1 MPKNKQQE
9 AQEKRLQKNIRQAK
23 KTGADAKQGKTKSA
37 RSKPSK
43 KGGFFAGL
51 KADAPQ
57 TVQQSIPYREM
68 YRDGICRL
76 TDTLY
81 TKTVQF
87 FDINYQLAQADD
99 KAQIFEGYCDFL
111 NYFDASIHVQLTFIN
126 QRANMQDFT
135 RSIDIPP
142 RGDEYDGIRKEYGDM
157 LKNQLQKGNNGL
169 TKRKYI
175 TFGIEADDLRTA
187 KMRLERI
194 ETDVLANFKT
204 LGVQARSLNGLERLE
219 LLHSQLH
226 PDGQEKF
233 HFQWSDLPKTGLST
247 KDFISPSGLSFS
259 KDGKTFRVGDH
270 SGAVSFLQIL
280 APELTDRLLADL
292 LDLNDAVTVNL
303 HIQSIDQAQ
312 AIRNIKRKM
321 SDLQKMTIEEQ
332 KKAVRSG
339 YDMDIIPTDLATYG
353 EEAKN
358 LLQDLQSRNERMF
371 LVTVLVENI
380 AAKRQKLFND
390 IFASSGVAQKY
401 NCALKRL
408 DYQQEQGLMSSL
420 ALGTNQIEIER
431 GLTTSSTAIFVPFT
445 TCELFQEGEALY
457 YGLNAL
463 SNNLIMANRKTL
475 KNPNGLF
482 LGTPGS
488 GKSFSAK
495 REIVNVFLLTEDDI
509 IIADPENEYGPLV
522 QQFGSQGQVIDIS
535 PTSTN
540 YINPMDINLDY
551 SDDENPITLKSDFIL
566 SLCDL
571 IIGGKEG
578 LSPIERTIIDR
589 CTRLVYREY
598 LQNPCPENMPIL
610 GDLYELLLKQSEP
623 EAQNI
628 ATALEIY
635 VNGSLNVFNHRSNIQ
650 MDQHRVL
657 CFQLKSLGKA
667 LKEIGLLIMQD
678 AVWNR
683 VTANRSKH
691 KTTWFYMDE
700 FHLLLKEEQTAAY
713 SVEIWKRFRK
723 WGGIPSGL
731 TQNVKDLLASREI
744 ENIFENSDFIYMLNQ
759 AQGDRQIL
767 AKQLGISPHQLSYV
781 THSGPGEGLLFFGNV
796 IIPFVDHFPKDT
808 LLYSVLTTRPDE
820 VAGTKA

>member
-1 MPKNKQQE
+1 MPYVPVPKDLTKVKTKLAFNLTKRQLICFSLAGLVGLPVYFFTRGAIGNSAAVLLMIGLMMPFFFFAMYERDGQPAEKILKNRLRYKLWPKDRPYRTDNLYKSMSKKEVTKIAKNKQQE

-23 KTGADAKQGKTKSA
+23 KTRADAKQGKTKSA

-270 SGAVSFLQIL
+270 SGAVSFC
-280 APELTDRLLADL
+280 RFW
-292 LDLNDAVTVNL
+292 
-303 HIQSIDQAQ
+303 
-312 AIRNIKRKM
+312 R
-321 SDLQKMTIEEQ
+321 
-332 KKAVRSG
+332 RSL
-339 YDMDIIPTDLATYG
+339 PTG
-353 EEAKN
+353 
-358 LLQDLQSRNERMF
+358 F
-371 LVTVLVENI
+371 
-380 AAKRQKLFND
+380 
-390 IFASSGVAQKY
+390 
-401 NCALKRL
+401 
-408 DYQQEQGLMSSL
+408 
-420 ALGTNQIEIER
+420 
-431 GLTTSSTAIFVPFT
+431 
-445 TCELFQEGEALY
+445 
-457 YGLNAL
+457 
-463 SNNLIMANRKTL
+463 
-475 KNPNGLF
+475 
-482 LGTPGS
+482 
-488 GKSFSAK
+488 
-495 REIVNVFLLTEDDI
+495 
-509 IIADPENEYGPLV
+509 
-522 QQFGSQGQVIDIS
+522 
-535 PTSTN
+535 
-540 YINPMDINLDY
+540 
-551 SDDENPITLKSDFIL
+551 
-566 SLCDL
+566 
-571 IIGGKEG
+571 
-578 LSPIERTIIDR
+578 
-589 CTRLVYREY
+589 
-598 LQNPCPENMPIL
+598 
-610 GDLYELLLKQSEP
+610 
-623 EAQNI
+623 
-628 ATALEIY
+628 
-635 VNGSLNVFNHRSNIQ
+635 
-650 MDQHRVL
+650 
-657 CFQLKSLGKA
+657 
-667 LKEIGLLIMQD
+667 
-678 AVWNR
+678 
-683 VTANRSKH
+683 
-691 KTTWFYMDE
+691 
-700 FHLLLKEEQTAAY
+700 
-713 SVEIWKRFRK
+713 
-723 WGGIPSGL
+723 
-731 TQNVKDLLASREI
+731 
-744 ENIFENSDFIYMLNQ
+744 
-759 AQGDRQIL
+759 
-767 AKQLGISPHQLSYV
+767 
-781 THSGPGEGLLFFGNV
+781 
-796 IIPFVDHFPKDT
+796 
-808 LLYSVLTTRPDE
+808 
-820 VAGTKA
+820 